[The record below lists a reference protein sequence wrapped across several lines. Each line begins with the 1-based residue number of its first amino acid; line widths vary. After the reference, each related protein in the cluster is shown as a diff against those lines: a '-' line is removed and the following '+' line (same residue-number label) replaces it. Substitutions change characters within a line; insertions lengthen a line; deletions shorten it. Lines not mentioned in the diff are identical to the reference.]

1 MWECTSIIPGVTYF
15 PVPSITKAS
24 AGASTDGPT
33 AAIFPSRKSTDAF
46 VIVGPAAVMIVALR
60 IRVVRRAKGLYVLG
74 NGSAFGN
81 EMPPGPGDGAGDA
94 CGDGDGCGVCET
106 NCVASE
112 KSRHKQAAKRTIE
125 FIFTS
130 KDVLTEISGESRA
143 ILLQAFVR

>member
-74 NGSAFGN
+74 NGSAFGK

-94 CGDGDGCGVCET
+94 CGDGDGCGDCDI
-106 NCVASE
+106 NCVASANN
-112 KSRHKQAAKRTIE
+112 RQRPVTTRRIE

-130 KDVLTEISGESRA
+130 KDTLTEIS
-143 ILLQAFVR
+143 